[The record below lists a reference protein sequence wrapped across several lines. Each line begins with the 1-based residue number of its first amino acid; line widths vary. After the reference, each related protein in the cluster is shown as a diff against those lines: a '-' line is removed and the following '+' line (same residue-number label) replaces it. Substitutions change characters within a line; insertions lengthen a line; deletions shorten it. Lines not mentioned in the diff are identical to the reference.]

1 MNSYPWYITALGA
14 ALVWGVHYPLI
25 DMALK
30 RISLVSV
37 LALTCVPIFL
47 LLPVYQQTLRADWQ
61 TLWRLSHG
69 ERWPVLLLPLSSLVA
84 TLLLFLSIDRKN
96 ATFASL
102 IEISY
107 PLFVAVFAYMLFGER
122 ALNWSMLVG
131 GLLIFAGVA
140 MIVHFNP

>member
-107 PLFVAVFAYMLFGER
+107 PLFVAVFAYMLFG
-122 ALNWSMLVG
+122 SMLVG